1 LRLETLDVADGG
13 AAHLGDNLSDGDE
26 DERNGGRDEEDVHGW
41 VFLSDWELLLKQEKG
56 DHCYVAALVKKPSVS
71 WLDCSS

>member
-1 LRLETLDVADGG
+1 LNSNLDIASGG
-13 AAHLGDNLSDGDE
+13 GAHLGDDLGDSDENECND
-26 DERNGGRDEEDVHGW
+26 RRDEEDVHGW